1 MQSAPRLQWL
11 RTRFPDLPIS
21 CFRYCRTR
29 SHGCG
34 SLNVP
39 HRTRTPEGEPEHRLH
54 GSTRPGDPVL
64 SQLRLRRRT
73 GRCMRR
79 THSRCER
86 LLRYLQSYFRS
97 RRTSQKGITQYAV
110 TVTGVVE
117 RVRRSDAAVYPVT
130 LIRDMD
136 GLACM
141 YETAVLCTAA
151 VEVLAAVLNQA
162 LCGLGSERK
171 AVRSPALQHCRCK
184 LRSFCGIFI
193 KCNLCLTS
201 CDYNISILIGYFRLR
216 VAVLIGRIRI
226 LWNLRCVCCVVY
238 GRVF

>member
-1 MQSAPRLQWL
+1 MVVLAQKILYSLSCVCAVGQEDVCVVLILVVSGCYGICRV
-11 RTRFPDLPIS
+11 IS
-21 CFRYCRTR
+21 EVV
-29 SHGCG
+29 G
-34 SLNVP
+34 
-39 HRTRTPEGEPEHRLH
+39 
-54 GSTRPGDPVL
+54 
-64 SQLRLRRRT
+64 
-73 GRCMRR
+73 
-79 THSRCER
+79 
-86 LLRYLQSYFRS
+86 
-97 RRTSQKGITQYAV
+97 TSQKGITQYAV

-117 RVRRSDAAVYPVT
+117 RVRRSDTAVYPVT
-130 LIRDMD
+130 LICDMD

-171 AVRSPALQHCRCK
+171 RCALLHYNIVVV
-184 LRSFCGIFI
+184 SYGHFCGIFI

-238 GRVF
+238 GRIF